1 MYQTLI
7 GDTVDGYYGCKGIGE
22 KRAKKILG
30 EVGEKSLAEMWKAVK
45 ETFVKGG
52 MTEEE
57 ALLNARMAR
66 ILHFEDYDFK
76 KKEAILWNL

>member
-1 MYQTLI
+1 
-7 GDTVDGYYGCKGIGE
+7 
-22 KRAKKILG
+22 
-30 EVGEKSLAEMWKAVK
+30 MWEEVK
-45 ETFVKGG
+45 ETFVNII

-76 KKEAILWNL
+76 KKEAILWNLKK